1 MSESVHRHRE
11 SAPEPVRV
19 AVLTISD
26 TRTRETD
33 TGGDTA
39 EEILREAGQEI
50 VARQIVG
57 DEVNGIRTSLVDLLA
72 NPEVDAVITTGG
84 TGISGRDTTYE
95 VVDRMIEKKLD
106 GFGEIFRMLSYE
118 EIGAAAIMSRAVA
131 GGVGTK
137 FVASLPG
144 SRNAVRLAVEKLL
157 VPELA
162 QSCSS
167 FASTR
172 KAGREMEREPL
183 SSGGRCALAQA
194 VGDLAG
200 QRRGGRDP
208 RLEKLADLEDEIPGL
223 ENRIEA
229 ALAYLQRA
237 RYISTAPASAMTV

>member
-11 SAPEPVRV
+11 SAPEHVRV

-39 EEILREAGQEI
+39 EQILREAGQVI
-50 VARQIVG
+50 VARQIVR
-57 DEVNGIRTSLVDLLA
+57 DEVNGIRASLLDLLA
-72 NPEVDAVITTGG
+72 NAEIDAVITTGG

-131 GGVGTK
+131 GTVGTK

-144 SRNAVRLAVEKLL
+144 SHNAVRLAAEKLL

-162 QSCSS
+162 HIV
-167 FASTR
+167 FELR
-172 KAGREMEREPL
+172 KHEE
-183 SSGGRCALAQA
+183 SG
-194 VGDLAG
+194 
-200 QRRGGRDP
+200 
-208 RLEKLADLEDEIPGL
+208 
-223 ENRIEA
+223 
-229 ALAYLQRA
+229 
-237 RYISTAPASAMTV
+237 

>member
-11 SAPEPVRV
+11 SAPEHVRV

-39 EEILREAGQEI
+39 EQILSAAGQEI
-50 VARQIVG
+50 VARQIVR
-57 DEVNGIRTSLVDLLA
+57 DEVNGIRASLVDLLA
-72 NPEVDAVITTGG
+72 NSEVDAVVTTGG
-84 TGISGRDTTYE
+84 TGISGRDATYE

-131 GGVGTK
+131 GTVGTK

-144 SRNAVRLAVEKLL
+144 SRNAVRLAAEKLL

-162 QSCSS
+162 HIV
-167 FASTR
+167 FELR
-172 KAGREMEREPL
+172 KHEE
-183 SSGGRCALAQA
+183 SG
-194 VGDLAG
+194 
-200 QRRGGRDP
+200 
-208 RLEKLADLEDEIPGL
+208 
-223 ENRIEA
+223 
-229 ALAYLQRA
+229 
-237 RYISTAPASAMTV
+237 

>member
-1 MSESVHRHRE
+1 LSESVHRHRE
-11 SAPEPVRV
+11 SAPEHVRV

-39 EEILREAGQEI
+39 EQILREAGQEI
-50 VARQIVG
+50 VARQIVR
-57 DEVNGIRTSLVDLLA
+57 DEVNGIRTSLLDLLA
-72 NPEVDAVITTGG
+72 NPDVDAVVTTGG

-95 VVDRMIEKKLD
+95 IVARMIEKKLD

-131 GGVGTK
+131 GVVGTK

-162 QSCSS
+162 HIV
-167 FASTR
+167 FELR
-172 KAGREMEREPL
+172 KHEE
-183 SSGGRCALAQA
+183 SG
-194 VGDLAG
+194 
-200 QRRGGRDP
+200 
-208 RLEKLADLEDEIPGL
+208 
-223 ENRIEA
+223 
-229 ALAYLQRA
+229 
-237 RYISTAPASAMTV
+237 